1 MILLQSSEKE
11 TFTYYNEHAPL
22 YYYSEI
28 MMFLNCWF

>member
-11 TFTYYNEHAPL
+11 TFIYHNEYVSL
-22 YYYSEI
+22 YHFSEI